1 MNNNNKIKKYLLF
14 IIVLITVFSSF
25 NFAYATDNY
34 MQNALDE
41 VNTEDLDSYLRNTS
55 DYFNDKNIT
64 IRQLINDAMKG
75 KIEFNLLDFFSY
87 QIQKEKD
94 FIKQTIFTSIN
105 ILIVC
110 IILTIIKYFS
120 EEISNNNVSDIVVFI
135 SIIIV
140 FIMAT
145 KDINFIKDTLKNEFT
160 RFNTITQNINSL
172 FLAAMITFGKIGL
185 LEFFQTYSQYI
196 IGITTK
202 AIYNFTEIMTII
214 LTAIIL
220 INNISKLVNAKLLY
234 KFLKKA
240 TLIILSTYIIVV
252 VINFSVQGYI
262 YYKTDNLFINAV
274 KAISPSSIPMVGN
287 AVNNLFGLFINS
299 VLFIKDVAGLVII
312 LFIFSL
318 FGSSLLKL
326 FIIFILYRI
335 TAAIAEPFNENISSL
350 MQELSDIMYIYL
362 VCLATPI
369 IIITSYYSIMLSYLN
384 SIYG

>member
-287 AVNNLFGLFINS
+287 AVNNFFGLFINS

>member
-1 MNNNNKIKKYLLF
+1 MNNKLKKNILL
-14 IIVLITVFSSF
+14 IIIFLTVLSTF
-25 NFAYATDNY
+25 NIAYATEENY
-34 MQNALDE
+34 MQKALDE
-41 VNTEDLDSYLRNTS
+41 VNTDGLDSYLRNTS
-55 DYFNDKNIT
+55 DYFSDKNIT
-64 IRQLINDAMKG
+64 IKQLINDAMKG
-75 KIEFNLLDFFSY
+75 KIEFNILDFFSY

-94 FIKQTIFTSIN
+94 FIKHMILTSIN

-120 EEISNNNVSDIVVFI
+120 EEINNNNVSDIVVFV

-145 KDINFIKDTLKNEFT
+145 KDINFVKDTLKNEFIK
-160 RFNTITQNINSL
+160 FNSVTQNINSL
-172 FLAAMITFGKIGL
+172 FLAAMLTFGKIGL

-196 IGITTK
+196 VGITTNI
-202 AIYNFTEIMTII
+202 IYNFTEIMTII

-274 KAISPSSIPMVGN
+274 KAISPSSIPIVGN
-287 AVNNLFGLFINS
+287 AVNNFFGLFINS

-312 LFIFSL
+312 LFIFSI
-318 FGSSLLKL
+318 FGSSLIKL

-335 TAAIAEPFNENISSL
+335 TAAIAEPFNESISSL
-350 MQELSDIMYIYL
+350 MQELSDIMYIYF
-362 VCLATPI
+362 VCLVTPI

>member
-1 MNNNNKIKKYLLF
+1 MNNNNKIKKYILL
-14 IIVLITVFSSF
+14 IILFITVFSTF
-25 NFAYATDNY
+25 NIAYATDNY

-75 KIEFNLLDFFSY
+75 KIEFNLFDFFSY

-140 FIMAT
+140 FIMAM
-145 KDINFIKDTLKNEFT
+145 KDINFIKDTLKNEFI

-287 AVNNLFGLFINS
+287 AVNNFFGLFINS

-335 TAAIAEPFNENISSL
+335 TAAMAEPFNENISSL

>member
-41 VNTEDLDSYLRNTS
+41 VNTGDLDSYLRNTS

-145 KDINFIKDTLKNEFT
+145 KDINFIKDTLKNEFI

-287 AVNNLFGLFINS
+287 AVNNFFGLFINS

>member
-34 MQNALDE
+34 MQNAFDE

-287 AVNNLFGLFINS
+287 AVNNFFGLFINS

>member
-1 MNNNNKIKKYLLF
+1 MNIKIKKYILL
-14 IIVLITVFSSF
+14 IIIFLVTFSLYDF
-25 NFAYATDNY
+25 VYADDNY
-34 MQNALDE
+34 MQKALDE
-41 VNTEDLDSYLRNTS
+41 VNTESLDNYLKNTS
-55 DYFNDKNIT
+55 DYFNDKNIS
-64 IRQLINDAMKG
+64 IKQLINDAMKG
-75 KIEFNLLDFFSY
+75 KIEFNILDFFSY

-94 FIKQTIFTSIN
+94 FIKQMIFTSIN

-110 IILTIIKYFS
+110 IVLTIIKYFS
-120 EEISNNNVSDIVVFI
+120 EEISSNNVSNIVVFV

-145 KDINFIKDTLKNEFT
+145 KDINFVKDTLKNEFV
-160 RFNTITQNINSL
+160 RFNSITQNINSL
-172 FLAAMITFGKIGL
+172 FLAAMLTFGKIGL
-185 LEFFQTYSQYI
+185 LEFFQSYSQYI
-196 IGITTK
+196 VGITTN
-202 AIYNFTEIMTII
+202 IVYNFTEIMTII

-287 AVNNLFGLFINS
+287 AVNNFFGLFINS

-318 FGSSLLKL
+318 FGSSLIKL

-335 TAAIAEPFNENISSL
+335 TAALAEPFNESISSL
-350 MQELSDIMYIYL
+350 MQELSDIMYIYF
-362 VCLATPI
+362 VCLVTPI

>member
-287 AVNNLFGLFINS
+287 AVNNFFGLFINS
-299 VLFIKDVAGLVII
+299 VLFIKDVAGFVII

>member
-41 VNTEDLDSYLRNTS
+41 VNTGDLDSYLRNTS

-94 FIKQTIFTSIN
+94 FIKQMIFTSIN

-145 KDINFIKDTLKNEFT
+145 KDINFIKDTLKNEFI

-287 AVNNLFGLFINS
+287 AVNNFFGLFINS

>member
-1 MNNNNKIKKYLLF
+1 MIKKYIAH
-14 IIVLITVFSSF
+14 IIIYLVVFSSF
-25 NFAYATDNY
+25 SCAYAAENY
-34 MQNALDE
+34 MQKALDE
-41 VNTEDLDSYLRNTS
+41 VDTNSLDNYLRDTS
-55 DYFNDKNIT
+55 DYFKSKNIT
-64 IRQLINDAMKG
+64 IKQLINDAMKG
-75 KIEFNLLDFFSY
+75 KINFNILDFLSY
-87 QIQKEKD
+87 QFQSEKN
-94 FIKQTIFTSIN
+94 FLKQMISTSIN

-110 IILTIIKYFS
+110 IVLTVIKYFS
-120 EEISNNNVSDIVVFI
+120 EEINNNNVSDIVVFI

-140 FIMAT
+140 FIMAA
-145 KDINFIKDTLKNEFT
+145 KDINFVKDILKGEFL
-160 RFNTITQNINSL
+160 RFNGITQNINSL
-172 FLAAMITFGKIGL
+172 FLAFMITFGKIGL
-185 LEFFQTYSQYI
+185 LEFFQTYSQYVV
-196 IGITTK
+196 GMTTN
-202 AIYNFTEIMTII
+202 IVYNFTEAMTVI

-240 TLIILSTYIIVV
+240 TLIILSAYIIVV

-287 AVNNLFGLFINS
+287 AVNNFFGLFVNS
-299 VLFIKDVAGLVII
+299 VLFIKDIAGFVII
-312 LFIFSL
+312 LFVFSI
-318 FGSSLLKL
+318 FGSSLIKL

-335 TAAIAEPFNENISSL
+335 TAAIAEPFNESISAL

-384 SIYG
+384 NIFG

>member
-94 FIKQTIFTSIN
+94 FIKQNIFTSIN

-287 AVNNLFGLFINS
+287 AVNNFFGLFINS

>member
-1 MNNNNKIKKYLLF
+1 MNIRIRKYILL
-14 IIVLITVFSSF
+14 IIMFLAIFSIYDLV
-25 NFAYATDNY
+25 YADDNY
-34 MQNALDE
+34 MQKAMDE
-41 VNTEDLDSYLRNTS
+41 VNTESLDNYLRNTS
-55 DYFNDKNIT
+55 DYFNDQNIS
-64 IRQLINDAMKG
+64 IKQLIKDAMKG
-75 KIEFNLLDFFSY
+75 KIKFNILDFFSY

-94 FIKQTIFTSIN
+94 FIKQMIFTSIN

-110 IILTIIKYFS
+110 IVLTIIKYFS
-120 EEISNNNVSDIVVFI
+120 EEISSNNVSNIVVFV

-145 KDINFIKDTLKNEFT
+145 KDINFVKDTLKNEFV
-160 RFNTITQNINSL
+160 RFNNITQNINSL
-172 FLAAMITFGKIGL
+172 FLAAMLTFGKIGL

-196 IGITTK
+196 VGITTN
-202 AIYNFTEIMTII
+202 IVYNFTEIMTII

-287 AVNNLFGLFINS
+287 AVNNFFGIFINS

-318 FGSSLLKL
+318 FGSSLIKL

-335 TAAIAEPFNENISSL
+335 TAALAEPFNENISSL
-350 MQELSDIMYIYL
+350 MQELSDIMYIYF
-362 VCLATPI
+362 VCLVTPI